1 MMKKKLL
8 FFGYTLDM
16 GGAEKVMTD
25 FFKVLAPHYDITLA
39 LLQAK
44 GELMQELPEGI
55 RAIQM
60 RNGLVPYI
68 LFRYVPLFR
77 KWKINKI
84 ANAQNYAAAIGF
96 IEGRSATWVAD
107 IRKPIRKIAWVH
119 NDVNRFDIGIPQTE
133 AADSYAKMDAVV
145 LVSEDAK
152 QIFVDKYRIP
162 AERVTV
168 LHNLIDETGIL
179 QKARETVEPNDRFTF
194 VNVGRMRPQK
204 RQDRLVEIAH
214 HLKND
219 GYDFKIQIIGSGSEE
234 AAIKEL
240 IQRLDVSDVVELL
253 GLKTNPYPYV
263 RQADCFVLTSD
274 FEGFGIAVKEAA
286 LLGTPVI
293 STSVTGVR
301 EVLQD
306 GKYGILC
313 DNHTDAIYEA
323 MRSVLSIPSILKD
336 FRGKLQTY
344 DCSNQ
349 VIIQK
354 LFVIIEGASVL

>member
-8 FFGYTLDM
+8 FFGYTMDM

-25 FFKVLAPHYDITLA
+25 FFKVLAPQYDITLA

-44 GELMQELPEGI
+44 GELMQELPENVEVV
-55 RAIQM
+55 QM

-68 LFRYVPLFR
+68 LFRFVPFFR
-77 KWKINKI
+77 KRKINKI
-84 ANAQNYAAAIGF
+84 ASAQNYAAAIGF

-107 IRKPIRKIAWVH
+107 IRKPLRKIAWVH
-119 NDVNRFDIGIPQTE
+119 NDVNRFDIGISETE

-152 QIFVDKYRIP
+152 KIFVDKYGIP

-179 QKARETVEPNDRFTF
+179 QKAQEAVEPNDRFTF

-204 RQDRLVEIAH
+204 RQDRLVEIARR
-214 HLKND
+214 LKDD
-219 GYDFKIQIIGSGSEE
+219 GYDFKIQIVGSGSEE
-234 AAIKEL
+234 EAIKAQ

-263 RQADCFVLTSD
+263 KQADCFVLTSD

-293 STSVTGVR
+293 TTSVTGVR
-301 EVLQD
+301 EVLRD
-306 GKYGILC
+306 GEYGILC
-313 DNHTDAIYEA
+313 PVDTDAVCEA
-323 MRSVLSIPSILKD
+323 MASALANPAILTD
-336 FRGKLQTY
+336 FRTKLKTY

-349 VIIQK
+349 SIVRK
-354 LFVIIEGASVL
+354 LFEIIESE